1 MKRIISMLTA
11 VLMLTSLTATAFAE
25 PVTEDYPENG
35 LTVTYSEDMTNA
47 KGLLYPYPNGGD
59 ASGVFLMAYLYFG
72 MPQDEFE
79 AIMEMGDEIT
89 EEDAAK
95 MNASQGILQY
105 VFAINGGRGA
115 EELAGETGAEVSDL
129 SEVAKEGE
137 YTFYIMDWDAEQE
150 SEYLAGLEP
159 EFAEEYTSLKASL
172 IEALKN
178 AEYYEPEIP
187 GSELVGQK
195 ISFETEDIDGNV
207 VKSEDIFA
215 EHKITMVN
223 VWGTWCGPCK
233 GELAGLGE
241 MNRGLADKN
250 CAVIGIIEDG
260 LEDGKVEV
268 ARGLLE
274 ENNVDY
280 LNLIPQEGL
289 LESLDIQ
296 GFPSSYFVD
305 SEGTILAPPVVGA
318 PSDMSS
324 YEEVFNALLAGEE
337 AVVETAPPVAENG
350 EGVYRVIVADEDG
363 EMVEGAM
370 VQFCSDTSCM
380 MGKTDAEGIASFEAE
395 EGEYTVHVLKVPEGY
410 EGTNEEFP
418 TLDTYC
424 DICVT
429 LQKTE

>member
-1 MKRIISMLTA
+1 MLTA

-207 VKSEDIFA
+207 VKSEDIFG

-280 LNLIPQEGL
+280 LNLIPQAGL
-289 LESLDIQ
+289 LTGRGGTAAASAAAVSAHGCFFIRVWKPAVLRAAGVSCNADIEERRSTHKRLAIEY
-296 GFPSSYFVD
+296 GIKYFYWIF
-305 SEGTILAPPVVGA
+305 SRRCGK
-318 PSDMSS
+318 
-324 YEEVFNALLAGEE
+324 
-337 AVVETAPPVAENG
+337 
-350 EGVYRVIVADEDG
+350 VY
-363 EMVEGAM
+363 
-370 VQFCSDTSCM
+370 
-380 MGKTDAEGIASFEAE
+380 
-395 EGEYTVHVLKVPEGY
+395 
-410 EGTNEEFP
+410 
-418 TLDTYC
+418 
-424 DICVT
+424 
-429 LQKTE
+429 